1 MASLRVL
8 IAEDEPTD
16 AELIVRALRRS
27 GYDPEWQRV
36 DTAEA
41 FDRHLGD
48 APPDVVISDHAMPQF
63 SAADALD
70 RMQARGLSI
79 PFIVVSHAVG
89 EEEAVGLIRR
99 GAADYLMKDRLGR
112 LGEAVRQALDE
123 RRLQQAH
130 AEAQAAIVRLNRELE
145 RRIDE
150 RTTELQ
156 AAKQRLEAELA
167 IRAKAEAAL
176 QQLNLDLERLVEQR
190 TKDVIASHH
199 RLRALASELTLAEQ
213 RERKR
218 LAGELHDYL
227 AQMLALGRMKV
238 GQLRPTLVSVPHA
251 TEPVREI
258 DELFKNALS
267 YTRSLMAKLSPPV
280 LDELGLPAALA
291 WLAEQMPLHGL
302 SVEVRL
308 AQEDLTLPDDE
319 GVLLFQS
326 VRELLINVAKHAGT
340 DRATVALH
348 VDEQR
353 RLHVSVEDRGRG
365 FEPAAIEAKPSGEH
379 FGLFSVRERMQAMGG
394 WLDIRSAIGRGTT
407 VTLVLPLSGTRS
419 PSCESL
425 VVNSQL
431 PDRTIVHSDNSKLT
445 TQHSKL
451 LSSRIR
457 VLLVDDHTLVRQG
470 VKSLLESYPDVTVIG
485 EAADGQQAVVLAAQL
500 APSLVLMDVN
510 MPRMD
515 GIEATRRLTDEWPEI
530 PVIGLSVNDAPH
542 VVEAMTAAGA
552 VAVVSK
558 DTAPERLYEAVLA
571 ARTGERPPDEL
582 RRSRSS

>member
-1 MASLRVL
+1 
-8 IAEDEPTD
+8 
-16 AELIVRALRRS
+16 
-27 GYDPEWQRV
+27 
-36 DTAEA
+36 
-41 FDRHLGD
+41 
-48 APPDVVISDHAMPQF
+48 
-63 SAADALD
+63 
-70 RMQARGLSI
+70 
-79 PFIVVSHAVG
+79 
-89 EEEAVGLIRR
+89 
-99 GAADYLMKDRLGR
+99 
-112 LGEAVRQALDE
+112 
-123 RRLQQAH
+123 
-130 AEAQAAIVRLNRELE
+130 
-145 RRIDE
+145 
-150 RTTELQ
+150 
-156 AAKQRLEAELA
+156 
-167 IRAKAEAAL
+167 
-176 QQLNLDLERLVEQR
+176 
-190 TKDVIASHH
+190 
-199 RLRALASELTLAEQ
+199 
-213 RERKR
+213 
-218 LAGELHDYL
+218 
-227 AQMLALGRMKV
+227 
-238 GQLRPTLVSVPHA
+238 
-251 TEPVREI
+251 
-258 DELFKNALS
+258 
-267 YTRSLMAKLSPPV
+267 
-280 LDELGLPAALA
+280 LPAALA

-308 AQEDLTLPDDE
+308 AQDDVTLPDDE

-340 DRATVALH
+340 DRATVALR

-407 VTLVLPLSGTRS
+407 VTLVLPLAEAQAGGAGLEARGHEDERETALISHPLASGPS
-419 PSCESL
+419 PL
-425 VVNSQL
+425 A
-431 PDRTIVHSDNSKLT
+431 
-445 TQHSKL
+445 
-451 LSSRIR
+451 SSRIR

-552 VAVVSK
+552 VAVISK

-571 ARTGERPPDEL
+571 ARTGERPLDEL

>member
-407 VTLVLPLSGTRS
+407 VTLVLPLAEAQARGAGLEARGHEDDRETALISHPLASGPS
-419 PSCESL
+419 PL
-425 VVNSQL
+425 A
-431 PDRTIVHSDNSKLT
+431 
-445 TQHSKL
+445 
-451 LSSRIR
+451 SSRIR

-571 ARTGERPPDEL
+571 ARTGERPSDEL

>member
-48 APPDVVISDHAMPQF
+48 APPDVIISDHAMPQF

-70 RMQARGLSI
+70 RVQARGLSI

-130 AEAQAAIVRLNRELE
+130 AEAQAAVVRLNQELE

-227 AQMLALGRMKV
+227 AQMLALGRMKI

-251 TEPVREI
+251 AEPVREI

-308 AQEDLTLPDDE
+308 AQDDVTLPDDE

-340 DRATVALH
+340 DRATVALR

-407 VTLVLPLSGTRS
+407 VTLVLPLAEAQAGGAGLEARGHEDERETALISHPLASGPS
-419 PSCESL
+419 PL
-425 VVNSQL
+425 A
-431 PDRTIVHSDNSKLT
+431 
-445 TQHSKL
+445 
-451 LSSRIR
+451 SSRIR

-552 VAVVSK
+552 VAVISK

-571 ARTGERPPDEL
+571 ARTGERPLDEL